1 MKVLDLMNSNI
12 HRSYNNRNRFHNL
25 KYFITFP
32 IKILNQS
39 IILLILNFKDIKFLL
54 HTNLHKNRQVVHL
67 FFCQKLRNI

>member
-39 IILLILNFKDIKFLL
+39 IILLILKFLL